1 MFGDMHGNA
10 VYLFERDCSVQR
22 RHQKIIEEAPGVSEE
37 SWSPGGRIVVVDGM
51 KKTISVCP
59 IFRILSFHLQVA
71 LTQFIYFS
79 VPARCAGRE
88 FKMCFFFF
96 TLRMLQRKNI
106 QTRPSWFYVCIAAE
120 FKSRVGCVCLSAMF
134 SFCVK
139 ELIHL

>member
-37 SWSPGGRIVVVDGM
+37 SWRPGGRIVVVDGM

-88 FKMCFFFF
+88 FKVCFFFF
-96 TLRMLQRKNI
+96 YTPNAAKKKKFKLVHPGFMFALLLNSKVE
-106 QTRPSWFYVCIAAE
+106 SDVFVCQP
-120 FKSRVGCVCLSAMF
+120 CLVS
-134 SFCVK
+134 V
-139 ELIHL
+139 